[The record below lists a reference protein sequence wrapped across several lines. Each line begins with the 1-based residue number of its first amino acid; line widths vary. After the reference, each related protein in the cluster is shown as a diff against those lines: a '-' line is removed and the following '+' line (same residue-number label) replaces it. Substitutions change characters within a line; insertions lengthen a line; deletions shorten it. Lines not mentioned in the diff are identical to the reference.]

1 MCFVATIIIPY
12 RDRPHHL
19 DQFLKWMH
27 PFLQAQ
33 NLSYT
38 MLVIEQLQGKPF
50 NRAELFNIGYLEAK
64 KLDTQKNCFIFHDV
78 DLLPLNGQNL
88 YACSRSPTHLSA
100 YIDTFRFNLPYWSLF
115 GGAIATT
122 GDIFQ
127 AVNGFSNQFS
137 GKLSAQT
144 VCQWGIILI
153 FLKIGWGGED
163 DDFWRNRLHAYGY
176 SKITRYVS
184 SIAMYRM
191 LQHAKE
197 VPSKERHQA
206 LKDGRFNVEED
217 GLNSVSY
224 SVISTVEKQLYTHIL
239 VAI

>member
-1 MCFVATIIIPY
+1 
-12 RDRPHHL
+12 
-19 DQFLKWMH
+19 MH

-137 GKLSAQT
+137 G
-144 VCQWGIILI
+144 
-153 FLKIGWGGED
+153 WGGED